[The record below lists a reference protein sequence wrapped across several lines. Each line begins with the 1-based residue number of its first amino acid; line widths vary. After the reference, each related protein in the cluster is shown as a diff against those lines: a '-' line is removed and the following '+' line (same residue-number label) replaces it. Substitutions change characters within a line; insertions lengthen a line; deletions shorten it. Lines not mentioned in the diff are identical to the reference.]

1 MSVHS
6 VWQLKR
12 VRKRMFKDLERVIKA
27 RNAIVDGENTVEVA
41 VMVAKKIE
49 EYSKHYAQAI
59 GVMREQLQIAEDNG
73 FNVDEHRF
81 LYNYRALKDDTIE
94 VVSVMFEMY
103 TDVYNKIGEL
113 MLNEQISFMDWRLG
127 SYCV

>member
-1 MSVHS
+1 MKTT
-6 VWQLKR
+6 WGLKKLR
-12 VRKRMFKDLERVIKA
+12 RRMFKDLECVIKA
-27 RNAIVDGENTVEVA
+27 RNAIIDGDNTVEVA

-59 GVMREQLQIAEDNG
+59 GIMREQLQIAEDNG

-81 LYNYRALKDDTIE
+81 LYNYRALKDDTVE

-103 TDVYNKIGEL
+103 TDVYNKIEE
-113 MLNEQISFMDWRLG
+113 MMFNEQISFMD
-127 SYCV
+127 

>member
-1 MSVHS
+1 MGVCS

-12 VRKRMFKDLERVIKA
+12 VRKRMFKDLKRVIKA
-27 RNAIVDGENTVEVA
+27 RNAIIDGDNTVEVA

-49 EYSKHYAQAI
+49 EYSKYYAQAI

-73 FNVDEHRF
+73 FDIDGDRF

-94 VVSVMFEMY
+94 VVGVMFEMY

-113 MLNEQISFMDWRLG
+113 MFNE
-127 SYCV
+127 

>member
-1 MSVHS
+1 MGVNS

-12 VRKRMFKDLERVIKA
+12 VRKRMFKDLKRVIKA
-27 RNAIVDGENTVEVA
+27 RNAIIDGDNTVEVA

-49 EYSKHYAQAI
+49 EYSKYYAQAI

-73 FNVDEHRF
+73 FNIDEDRF
-81 LYNYRALKDDTIE
+81 LFNYRALKDDTIE

-113 MLNEQISFMDWRLG
+113 MLNEQISFMD
-127 SYCV
+127 

>member
-1 MSVHS
+1 MGVCS

-41 VMVAKKIE
+41 VMVAKRIE
-49 EYSKHYAQAI
+49 EYSKHYSQSI
-59 GVMREQLQIAEDNG
+59 GVMREQLKIAEDNG
-73 FNVDEHRF
+73 FYIDKYRF
-81 LYNYRALKDDTIE
+81 LYNYRSLKDDTIE
-94 VVSVMFEMY
+94 VVGVMFEMY

-113 MLNEQISFMDWRLG
+113 MFNE
-127 SYCV
+127 

>member
-1 MSVHS
+1 MRTT
-6 VWQLKR
+6 WGLKKL
-12 VRKRMFKDLERVIKA
+12 RKRMFKDLERVIKA

-73 FNVDEHRF
+73 FNIDEDRF
-81 LYNYRALKDDTIE
+81 LFNYRALKDDTVE

-113 MLNEQISFMDWRLG
+113 MLNEWIN
-127 SYCV
+127 

>member
-1 MSVHS
+1 MGVNS

-49 EYSKHYAQAI
+49 DYSKHYAQAI

-73 FNVDEHRF
+73 FDIDNNRF

-103 TDVYNKIGEL
+103 TDVYNKIGE
-113 MLNEQISFMDWRLG
+113 MMFDE
-127 SYCV
+127 

>member
-1 MSVHS
+1 MGVNS
-6 VWQLKR
+6 VWQLKI

-59 GVMREQLQIAEDNG
+59 GVMKEQLQIAEDNG
-73 FNVDEHRF
+73 FDIDNNRF
-81 LYNYRALKDDTIE
+81 LYNYRALKDDTVE

-103 TDVYNKIGEL
+103 TDVYNKIGE
-113 MLNEQISFMDWRLG
+113 MMFDE
-127 SYCV
+127 

>member
-1 MSVHS
+1 MRTT
-6 VWQLKR
+6 WGLKKL
-12 VRKRMFKDLERVIKA
+12 RKRMFKDLERVIKA
-27 RNAIVDGENTVEVA
+27 RNAIIDGENSVEVA

-49 EYSKHYAQAI
+49 DYSKYYAQAI

-73 FNVDEHRF
+73 FDIDKDRF

-103 TDVYNKIGEL
+103 TDVYNKIGE
-113 MLNEQISFMDWRLG
+113 MMFNE
-127 SYCV
+127 

>member
-1 MSVHS
+1 MGVCS

-49 EYSKHYAQAI
+49 DYSKYYAQAI
-59 GVMREQLQIAEDNG
+59 GVMKEQLQIAEDNG
-73 FNVDEHRF
+73 LDVDKDRF
-81 LYNYRALKDDTIE
+81 LFNYRALKDDTIE
-94 VVSVMFEMY
+94 VVGVMFEMY

>member
-1 MSVHS
+1 MGVNS

-12 VRKRMFKDLERVIKA
+12 VRKRMFKDLKRVIKA
-27 RNAIVDGENTVEVA
+27 RNAIIDGDNTVEVA

-49 EYSKHYAQAI
+49 EYSKYYAQAI

-73 FNVDEHRF
+73 FNIDEDRF
-81 LYNYRALKDDTIE
+81 LFNYRALKDDTIE

>member
-1 MSVHS
+1 MGVRS

-27 RNAIVDGENTVEVA
+27 RNAIIDGENSVEVA

-49 EYSKHYAQAI
+49 DYSKHYAQAI
-59 GVMREQLQIAEDNG
+59 GVMKEQLQIAEDNG
-73 FNVDEHRF
+73 FDIDSNRF

-103 TDVYNKIGEL
+103 TDVYNKIEE
-113 MLNEQISFMDWRLG
+113 MMFNE
-127 SYCV
+127 